1 MPYLEL
7 VRLEAGTD
15 TGTSFFFL
23 ILKYSARDEI
33 TIYKSQHK
41 STSKITE
48 NKIETL
54 LYVQQGSISILK
66 MENI

>member
-15 TGTSFFFL
+15 TSFFLL
-23 ILKYSARDEI
+23 ILNYSDRDEI